1 MADTKERILL
11 AALKL
16 FAENGYEA
24 VSVRDIA
31 GELSMTKAALYKHYR
46 NKRENDDIR
55 FDFSYIG
62 S

>member
-1 MADTKERILL
+1 MADTKERILQ

-31 GELSMTKAALYKHYR
+31 GELDIAA
-46 NKRENDDIR
+46 
-55 FDFSYIG
+55 
-62 S
+62 

>member
-31 GELSMTKAALYKHYR
+31 GELSMTKAALSFFR
-46 NKRENDDIR
+46 V
-55 FDFSYIG
+55 FLLV
-62 S
+62 